1 MSAAVA
7 FTRATISALSAS
19 VRVTG
24 PLADLMYS
32 VLPSTLSI
40 VPATRWVCCCAH
52 AVETANAAAKAAAA
66 IIRIVLISDLP
77 KGDIRGEH
85 PPVSPDGE
93 AGRGGGERM
102 RSTRL
107 LGIAASAVVAIGMS
121 SGAQANLVSAF
132 YRPARKT
139 KLTGRGCPL
148 PLIFSAF
155 CMADR
160 RYREQQT
167 SIDHHRSADWHL
179 WPGVADHA

>member
-7 FTRATISALSAS
+7 FTRATISALSVS

-77 KGDIRGEH
+77 KGDMRAEH
-85 PPVSPDGE
+85 TPVSSDGE
-93 AGRGGGERM
+93 AGAEGGEPM

-107 LGIAASAVVAIGMS
+107 IGIAASAVVAIGMLAGQAGQPNKRFLPTCEKNKVDG
-121 SGAQANLVSAF
+121 SGMPSCL
-132 YRPARKT
+132 
-139 KLTGRGCPL
+139 
-148 PLIFSAF
+148 
-155 CMADR
+155 
-160 RYREQQT
+160 
-167 SIDHHRSADWHL
+167 
-179 WPGVADHA
+179 

>member
-40 VPATRWVCCCAH
+40 VPATRWVCCCAP
-52 AVETANAAAKAAAA
+52 AVETAHAAAKAAAA

-77 KGDIRGEH
+77 KGDMRAEH
-85 PPVSPDGE
+85 TPVSPDGE
-93 AGRGGGERM
+93 AGAEGGERM

-107 LGIAASAVVAIGMS
+107 RTAAKVTASLS
-121 SGAQANLVSAF
+121 S
-132 YRPARKT
+132 
-139 KLTGRGCPL
+139 
-148 PLIFSAF
+148 
-155 CMADR
+155 
-160 RYREQQT
+160 
-167 SIDHHRSADWHL
+167 
-179 WPGVADHA
+179 

>member
-7 FTRATISALSAS
+7 FTRATISALSVS

-52 AVETANAAAKAAAA
+52 AVETANAAAKAATA

-77 KGDIRGEH
+77 KGDMRAEH
-85 PPVSPDGE
+85 TPVSPDGE
-93 AGRGGGERM
+93 AGAERA
-102 RSTRL
+102 SGCVRL
-107 LGIAASAVVAIGMS
+107 DLSASRRLPS
-121 SGAQANLVSAF
+121 SQSRCHPARRPNLVSAF

-139 KLTGRGCPL
+139 KLTGRGCPFAFDL
-148 PLIFSAF
+148 FSF
-155 CMADR
+155 LYGR
-160 RYREQQT
+160 
-167 SIDHHRSADWHL
+167 
-179 WPGVADHA
+179 